1 MSNPSSSYDL
11 VVIGGGPGGY
21 VGAFRAA
28 QLGLKVALVEKRER
42 LGGTCLNIGCIPSKA
57 LLDSSEHFYHAK
69 TKLDK
74 HGVMVSDV
82 RLDLE
87 KMMKRKDGVVDSL
100 TKGLDAL
107 VKKNKVDRFE
117 GIGQVLKPQNGQHSV
132 EILMSKGGDKKTIST
147 KNILLATGSDVVEL
161 PQLPFDKKRIIS
173 STEALNLS
181 EVPSHLVVVGGGYIG
196 LEMGSVWAR
205 LGSKVTVVEFMDRLL
220 PMCDSQAARELQRAL
235 TKQGLEIKLSTK
247 CLSAK
252 VSGGSKPTV
261 TVEIEET
268 GKGTS
273 KIECDYV
280 LVCAGRKPFTE
291 GLGLENA
298 GVSKDAKGRV
308 VIDSHYQTNV
318 PGIYAIGD
326 IVQGPMLAHKAE
338 EEGVAAA
345 EIMTGNPGHVNYNVI
360 PSVIYTWPELAS
372 VGKNEEELKAAGINY
387 KAGSVPFMAN
397 GRAKA
402 MESTEGFAKILADA
416 QTDKVLGVH
425 IVGPWASDLIAEA
438 ASVMEFGGSSED
450 IARTCHAHPT
460 LSETVREAA
469 LAVEKRTLNF

>member
-1 MSNPSSSYDL
+1 MSSQNGNFDL
-11 VVIGGGPGGY
+11 IVIGAGPGGY

-28 QLGLKVALVEKRER
+28 QLGMKVALIEKRER

-74 HGVMVSDV
+74 HGVMVGDV

-87 KMMKRKDGVVDSL
+87 KMMKRKDSVVDNL
-100 TKGLDAL
+100 TRGLDAL
-107 VKKNKVDRFE
+107 VKKNKVERFE
-117 GIGQVLKPQNGQHSV
+117 GTGSLAGSVGSEFTVEVSLKS
-132 EILMSKGGDKKTIST
+132 GDKKMIQG
-147 KNILLATGSDVVEL
+147 KKILLATGSDVIEL
-161 PQLPFDKKRIIS
+161 PQIPFDRKRIIS
-173 STEALNLS
+173 STEALALS
-181 EVPSHLVVVGGGYIG
+181 EVPKHLVIVGGGYIG

-205 LGSKVTVVEFMDRLL
+205 LGSKVTVLEFMDRLL
-220 PMCDSQAARELQRAL
+220 PMCDTQAAKELQKHL
-235 TKQGLEIKLSTK
+235 TKQGLDIKLSTK

-252 VSGGSKPTV
+252 VSGSQV
-261 TVEIEET
+261 ICEVEEAGKT
-268 GKGTS
+268 G

-280 LVCAGRKPFTE
+280 LVCAGRRPFTD
-291 GLGLENA
+291 GLGLQKV
-298 GVSKDAKGRV
+298 GVELDNRGRV
-308 VIDSHYQTNV
+308 KINKHFETNIK
-318 PGIYAIGD
+318 GIYAIGD
-326 IVQGPMLAHKAE
+326 IVEGPMLAHKAE

-345 EIMTGNPGHVNYNVI
+345 EFMNGKPGHVNYGVI

-372 VGKNEEELKAAGINY
+372 VGKTEEELKAAGVSY
-387 KAGSVPFMAN
+387 KMGSVPFMAN

-402 MESTEGFAKILADA
+402 MESTEGFVKILADS
-416 QTDKVLGVH
+416 QTDKLLGVH